1 MFAYNKL
8 NLNFYKFCKSNLNFY
23 VILHYKLMK
32 LKFKISILLLFL
44 AGTPLFS
51 QKFEYFDSEKES
63 QWGISKNSWG
73 GLIGGGV
80 LKFSKKVSNK
90 LYRTVGFEIV
100 NIKHPK
106 ENKYSSPIGYGRTF
120 VWGKKNYFLSL
131 RGQYGRE
138 VILFSK
144 KDQQGI
150 RINAQLAIGPSIGL
164 LIPYYL
170 KYSRNNRLEIEN
182 FNSSTQTFNNVMG
195 SASFFEGFD
204 ELKVKPGLN
213 LKAAL
218 NFEFGTKNSSTA
230 IEVGFLADAFP
241 SKIIIMPTSQN
252 YSVYP
257 TAFIT
262 LLYGRKY

>member
-1 MFAYNKL
+1 MKH
-8 NLNFYKFCKSNLNFY
+8 KIT
-23 VILHYKLMK
+23 ILTTV
-32 LKFKISILLLFL
+32 LFL
-44 AGTPLFS
+44 AYTCLFS
-51 QKFEYFDSEKES
+51 QNLDYFDSEKEA

-80 LKFSKKVSNK
+80 LKFSNKVSNS
-90 LYRTVGFEIV
+90 LYRTIGFELV

-106 ENKYSSPIGYGRTF
+106 ENKYSSPLGYGRTF
-120 VWGKKNYFLSL
+120 IWGKKNYFFSF
-131 RGQYGRE
+131 RAQYGRE

-150 RINAQLAIGPSIGL
+150 RINAQLAVGPSIGIL
-164 LIPYYL
+164 MPYYI
-170 KYSRNNRLEIEN
+170 KYSRNNRMEIEN
-182 FNSSTQTFNNVMG
+182 FNSATQTFNNVMG
-195 SASFFEGFD
+195 SASFFEGIN
-204 ELKVKPGLN
+204 ELKIRPGLN

-218 NFEFGTKNSSTA
+218 NFEFGTKKSSTA
-230 IEVGFLADAFP
+230 IEIGFLADAYP
-241 SKIIIMPTSQN
+241 KKIVIMPTADN

>member
-1 MFAYNKL
+1 MKH
-8 NLNFYKFCKSNLNFY
+8 KIT
-23 VILHYKLMK
+23 ILTTV
-32 LKFKISILLLFL
+32 LFL
-44 AGTPLFS
+44 AYTSLLS
-51 QKFEYFDSEKES
+51 QNLDYFDSEKEA

-80 LKFSKKVSNK
+80 LKFSNKVSNS
-90 LYRTVGFEIV
+90 LYRTIGFELV

-106 ENKYSSPIGYGRTF
+106 ENKYSSPLGYGRTF
-120 VWGKKNYFLSL
+120 IWGKKNYFFSF
-131 RGQYGRE
+131 RAQYGRE

-150 RINAQLAIGPSIGL
+150 RINAQLAVGPSIGIL
-164 LIPYYL
+164 MPYYI
-170 KYSRNNRLEIEN
+170 KYSRNNRMEIEN
-182 FNSSTQTFNNVMG
+182 FNSATQTFNNVMG
-195 SASFFEGFD
+195 SASFFEGIN
-204 ELKVKPGLN
+204 ELKIRPGLN

-218 NFEFGTKNSSTA
+218 NFEFGTKKSSTA
-230 IEVGFLADAFP
+230 IEIGFLADAYP
-241 SKIIIMPTSQN
+241 KKIVIMPTADN

>member
-1 MFAYNKL
+1 MKH
-8 NLNFYKFCKSNLNFY
+8 KIT
-23 VILHYKLMK
+23 ILT
-32 LKFKISILLLFL
+32 IVLFL
-44 AGTPLFS
+44 AYTSLFS
-51 QKFEYFDSEKES
+51 QNLEYFDSEKEA

-80 LKFSKKVSNK
+80 LKFSNKVSNS
-90 LYRTVGFEIV
+90 LYSTIGFELV

-106 ENKYSSPIGYGRTF
+106 ENKYSSPLGYGRTF
-120 VWGKKNYFLSL
+120 IWGKKNYFFSF
-131 RGQYGRE
+131 RAQYGRE

-150 RINAQLAIGPSIGL
+150 RINAQLAVGPSIGIL
-164 LIPYYL
+164 MPYYI
-170 KYSRNNRLEIEN
+170 KYSRNNRMEIEN
-182 FNSSTQTFNNVMG
+182 FNSATQTFNNVMG
-195 SASFFEGFD
+195 SASFFEGIN
-204 ELKVKPGLN
+204 ELKIRPGLN

-218 NFEFGTKNSSTA
+218 NFEFGTKKSSKA
-230 IEVGFLADAFP
+230 IEIGFLADAYP
-241 SKIIIMPTSQN
+241 KKIVIMPTADN

>member
-1 MFAYNKL
+1 MKH
-8 NLNFYKFCKSNLNFY
+8 KIT
-23 VILHYKLMK
+23 ILT
-32 LKFKISILLLFL
+32 IVLFL
-44 AGTPLFS
+44 AYTSLFS
-51 QKFEYFDSEKES
+51 QNLEYFDSEKEA

-80 LKFSKKVSNK
+80 LKFSNKVSNS
-90 LYRTVGFEIV
+90 LYSTIGFELV

-106 ENKYSSPIGYGRTF
+106 ENKYSSPLGYGRTF
-120 VWGKKNYFLSL
+120 IWGKKNYFFSF
-131 RGQYGRE
+131 RAQYGRE

-150 RINAQLAIGPSIGL
+150 RINAQLAVGPSIGIL
-164 LIPYYL
+164 MPYYI
-170 KYSRNNRLEIEN
+170 KYSRNNRMEIEN
-182 FNSSTQTFNNVMG
+182 FNSATQTFNNVMG
-195 SASFFEGFD
+195 SASFFEGIN
-204 ELKVKPGLN
+204 ELKIRPGLN

-218 NFEFGTKNSSTA
+218 NFEFGTKKSSTA
-230 IEVGFLADAFP
+230 IEIGFLADAYP
-241 SKIIIMPTSQN
+241 KKIVIMPTADN

>member
-1 MFAYNKL
+1 
-8 NLNFYKFCKSNLNFY
+8 
-23 VILHYKLMK
+23 MK
-32 LKFKISILLLFL
+32 HKITIFTTVLFL
-44 AGTPLFS
+44 AYTSLFS
-51 QKFEYFDSEKES
+51 QNLEYFDSEKEA

-80 LKFSKKVSNK
+80 LKFSNKVSNS
-90 LYRTVGFEIV
+90 LYRTIGFELV

-106 ENKYSSPIGYGRTF
+106 ENKYSSPLGYGRTF
-120 VWGKKNYFLSL
+120 IWGKKNYFFSF
-131 RGQYGRE
+131 RAQYGRE

-150 RINAQLAIGPSIGL
+150 RINAQLAVGPSIGIL
-164 LIPYYL
+164 MPYYI
-170 KYSRNNRLEIEN
+170 KYSRNNRMEIEN
-182 FNSSTQTFNNVMG
+182 FNSATQTFNNVMG
-195 SASFFEGFD
+195 SASFFEGIN
-204 ELKVKPGLN
+204 ELKIRPGLN

-218 NFEFGTKNSSTA
+218 NFEFGTKKSSTA
-230 IEVGFLADAFP
+230 IEIGFLADAYP
-241 SKIIIMPTSQN
+241 KKIVIMPTADN

>member
-1 MFAYNKL
+1 MKH
-8 NLNFYKFCKSNLNFY
+8 KIT
-23 VILHYKLMK
+23 ILTTV
-32 LKFKISILLLFL
+32 LLL
-44 AGTPLFS
+44 AYTSLFS
-51 QKFEYFDSEKES
+51 QNLEYFEYEKEA

-80 LKFSKKVSNK
+80 LKFSNKVSNS
-90 LYRTVGFEIV
+90 LYRTIGFELV

-106 ENKYSSPIGYGRTF
+106 ENKYSSPLGYGRTF
-120 VWGKKNYFLSL
+120 IWGKKNYFFSF
-131 RGQYGRE
+131 RAQYGRE

-150 RINAQLAIGPSIGL
+150 RINAQLAVGPSIGIL
-164 LIPYYL
+164 MPYYI
-170 KYSRNNRLEIEN
+170 KYSRNNRMEIEN
-182 FNSSTQTFNNVMG
+182 FNSATQTFNNVMG
-195 SASFFEGFD
+195 SASFFEGIN
-204 ELKVKPGLN
+204 ELKIRTGLN

-218 NFEFGTKNSSTA
+218 NFEFGSKKSSTA
-230 IEVGFLADAFP
+230 IEIGFLADAYP
-241 SKIIIMPTSQN
+241 KKIVIMPTADN

>member
-1 MFAYNKL
+1 MKH
-8 NLNFYKFCKSNLNFY
+8 KIT
-23 VILHYKLMK
+23 ILTTV
-32 LKFKISILLLFL
+32 LFL
-44 AGTPLFS
+44 ACTCLFS
-51 QKFEYFDSEKES
+51 QNLEYFDSEKEA

-80 LKFSKKVSNK
+80 LKFSNKVSNS
-90 LYRTVGFEIV
+90 LYRTIGFELV

-106 ENKYSSPIGYGRTF
+106 ENKYSSPLGYGRTF
-120 VWGKKNYFLSL
+120 IWGKKNYFFSF
-131 RGQYGRE
+131 RAQYGRE

-150 RINAQLAIGPSIGL
+150 RINAQLAVGPSIGIL
-164 LIPYYL
+164 MPYYI
-170 KYSRNNRLEIEN
+170 KYSRNNRMEIEN
-182 FNSSTQTFNNVMG
+182 FNSATQTFNNVMG
-195 SASFFEGFD
+195 SASFFEGIN
-204 ELKVKPGLN
+204 ELKIRPGLN

-218 NFEFGTKNSSTA
+218 NFEFGTKKSSTA
-230 IEVGFLADAFP
+230 IEIGFLADAYP
-241 SKIIIMPTSQN
+241 KKIVIMPTADN

>member
-1 MFAYNKL
+1 MKH
-8 NLNFYKFCKSNLNFY
+8 KIT
-23 VILHYKLMK
+23 ILTTV
-32 LKFKISILLLFL
+32 LFL
-44 AGTPLFS
+44 AYTSLFS
-51 QKFEYFDSEKES
+51 QNLEYFDSEKEA

-80 LKFSKKVSNK
+80 LKFSNKVSNS
-90 LYRTVGFEIV
+90 LYRTIGFELV

-106 ENKYSSPIGYGRTF
+106 ENKYSSPLGYGRTF
-120 VWGKKNYFLSL
+120 IWGKKNYFFSF
-131 RGQYGRE
+131 RAQYGRE

-150 RINAQLAIGPSIGL
+150 RINAQLAVGPSIGIL
-164 LIPYYL
+164 MPYYI
-170 KYSRNNRLEIEN
+170 KYSRNNRMEIEN
-182 FNSSTQTFNNVMG
+182 FNSATQTFNNVMG
-195 SASFFEGFD
+195 SASFFEGIN
-204 ELKVKPGLN
+204 ELKIRPGLN

-218 NFEFGTKNSSTA
+218 NFEFGTKKTSKA
-230 IEVGFLADAFP
+230 IEIGILADAYP
-241 SKIIIMPTSQN
+241 KKIVIMPTADN

>member
-1 MFAYNKL
+1 MKH
-8 NLNFYKFCKSNLNFY
+8 KIT
-23 VILHYKLMK
+23 ILTTV
-32 LKFKISILLLFL
+32 LFL
-44 AGTPLFS
+44 AYTSLFS
-51 QKFEYFDSEKES
+51 QNLEYFDSEKEA

-80 LKFSKKVSNK
+80 LKFSNKVSNS
-90 LYRTVGFEIV
+90 LYRTIGFELV

-106 ENKYSSPIGYGRTF
+106 ENKYSSPLGYGRTF
-120 VWGKKNYFLSL
+120 IWGKKNYFFSF
-131 RGQYGRE
+131 RAQYGRE

-150 RINAQLAIGPSIGL
+150 RINAQLAVGPSIGIL
-164 LIPYYL
+164 MPYYI
-170 KYSRNNRLEIEN
+170 KYSRNNRMEIEN
-182 FNSSTQTFNNVMG
+182 FNSATQTFNNVMG
-195 SASFFEGFD
+195 SASFFEGIN
-204 ELKVKPGLN
+204 ELKIRPGLN

-218 NFEFGTKNSSTA
+218 NFEFGTKKSSKA
-230 IEVGFLADAFP
+230 IEIGFLADAYP
-241 SKIIIMPTSQN
+241 KKIVIMPTADN

>member
-1 MFAYNKL
+1 MKH
-8 NLNFYKFCKSNLNFY
+8 KIT
-23 VILHYKLMK
+23 ILTTV
-32 LKFKISILLLFL
+32 LFL
-44 AGTPLFS
+44 AYTCLFS
-51 QKFEYFDSEKES
+51 QNLEYFDSEKEA

-80 LKFSKKVSNK
+80 LKFSNKVSNS
-90 LYRTVGFEIV
+90 LYRTIGFELV

-106 ENKYSSPIGYGRTF
+106 ENKDSSPLGYGRTF
-120 VWGKKNYFLSL
+120 IWGKKNYFFSF
-131 RGQYGRE
+131 RAQYGRE

-150 RINAQLAIGPSIGL
+150 RINAQLAVGPSIGIL
-164 LIPYYL
+164 MPYYI
-170 KYSRNNRLEIEN
+170 KYSRNNRMEIEN
-182 FNSSTQTFNNVMG
+182 FNSATQTFNNVMG
-195 SASFFEGFD
+195 SASFFEGIN
-204 ELKVKPGLN
+204 ELKIRPGLN

-218 NFEFGTKNSSTA
+218 NFEFGTKKSSKA
-230 IEVGFLADAFP
+230 IEIGFLADAYP
-241 SKIIIMPTSQN
+241 KKIVIMPTADN

>member
-1 MFAYNKL
+1 MKH
-8 NLNFYKFCKSNLNFY
+8 KIT
-23 VILHYKLMK
+23 ILTT
-32 LKFKISILLLFL
+32 LLFL
-44 AGTPLFS
+44 AYTCLFS
-51 QKFEYFDSEKES
+51 QNLEYFDSEKEA

-80 LKFSKKVSNK
+80 LKFSNKVSNS
-90 LYRTVGFEIV
+90 LYRTIGFELV

-106 ENKYSSPIGYGRTF
+106 ENKYSSPLGYGRTF
-120 VWGKKNYFLSL
+120 IWGKKNYFFSF
-131 RGQYGRE
+131 RAQYGRE

-150 RINAQLAIGPSIGL
+150 RINAQLAVGPSIGIL
-164 LIPYYL
+164 MPYYI
-170 KYSRNNRLEIEN
+170 KYSRNNRMEIEN
-182 FNSSTQTFNNVMG
+182 FNSATQTFNNVMG
-195 SASFFEGFD
+195 SASFFEGIN
-204 ELKVKPGLN
+204 ELKIRPGLN

-218 NFEFGTKNSSTA
+218 NFEFGTKKSSTA
-230 IEVGFLADAFP
+230 IEIGFLADAYP
-241 SKIIIMPTSQN
+241 KKIVIMPTADN

>member
-1 MFAYNKL
+1 MKH
-8 NLNFYKFCKSNLNFY
+8 KIT
-23 VILHYKLMK
+23 ILTTV
-32 LKFKISILLLFL
+32 LFL
-44 AGTPLFS
+44 AYTCLFS
-51 QKFEYFDSEKES
+51 QNLEYFDSEKEA

-80 LKFSKKVSNK
+80 LKFSNKVSNS
-90 LYRTVGFEIV
+90 LYSTIGFELV

-106 ENKYSSPIGYGRTF
+106 ENKYSSPLGYGRTF
-120 VWGKKNYFLSL
+120 IWGKKNYFFSF
-131 RGQYGRE
+131 RAQYGRE

-150 RINAQLAIGPSIGL
+150 RINAQLAVGPSIGIL
-164 LIPYYL
+164 MPYYI
-170 KYSRNNRLEIEN
+170 KYSRNNRMEIEN
-182 FNSSTQTFNNVMG
+182 FNSATQTFNNVMG
-195 SASFFEGFD
+195 SASFFEGIN
-204 ELKVKPGLN
+204 ELKIRPGLN

-218 NFEFGTKNSSTA
+218 NFEFGTKKSSTA
-230 IEVGFLADAFP
+230 IEIGFLADAYP
-241 SKIIIMPTSQN
+241 KKIVIMPTADN

>member
-1 MFAYNKL
+1 MKH
-8 NLNFYKFCKSNLNFY
+8 KIT
-23 VILHYKLMK
+23 ILTTV
-32 LKFKISILLLFL
+32 LFL
-44 AGTPLFS
+44 AYTSLFS
-51 QKFEYFDSEKES
+51 QNLEYFDSEKEA

-80 LKFSKKVSNK
+80 LKFSNKVSNS
-90 LYRTVGFEIV
+90 LYRTIGFELV

-106 ENKYSSPIGYGRTF
+106 ENKYSSPLGYGRTF
-120 VWGKKNYFLSL
+120 IWGKKNYFFSF
-131 RGQYGRE
+131 RAQYGRE

-150 RINAQLAIGPSIGL
+150 RINAQLAVGPSIGIL
-164 LIPYYL
+164 MPYYI
-170 KYSRNNRLEIEN
+170 KYSRNNRMEIEN
-182 FNSSTQTFNNVMG
+182 FNSATQTFNNVMG
-195 SASFFEGFD
+195 SASFFEGIN
-204 ELKVKPGLN
+204 ELKIRPGLN

-218 NFEFGTKNSSTA
+218 NFEFGTKKSSTA
-230 IEVGFLADAFP
+230 IEIGFLVDAYP
-241 SKIIIMPTSQN
+241 KKITIMPTAEN

>member
-1 MFAYNKL
+1 MK
-8 NLNFYKFCKSNLNFY
+8 YKIT
-23 VILHYKLMK
+23 ILTTV
-32 LKFKISILLLFL
+32 LFL
-44 AGTPLFS
+44 AYTSLFS
-51 QKFEYFDSEKES
+51 QNLDYFDSEKEA

-80 LKFSKKVSNK
+80 LKFSNKVSNS
-90 LYRTVGFEIV
+90 LYRTIGFELV

-106 ENKYSSPIGYGRTF
+106 ENKYSSPLGYGRTF
-120 VWGKKNYFLSL
+120 IWGKKNYFFSF
-131 RGQYGRE
+131 RAQYGRE

-150 RINAQLAIGPSIGL
+150 RINAQLAAGPSIGIL
-164 LIPYYL
+164 MPYYI
-170 KYSRNNRLEIEN
+170 KYSRNNRMEIEN
-182 FNSSTQTFNNVMG
+182 FNSATQTFNNVMG
-195 SASFFEGFD
+195 SASFFEGIN
-204 ELKVKPGLN
+204 ELKIRPGLN

-218 NFEFGTKNSSTA
+218 NFEFGTKKSSTA
-230 IEVGFLADAFP
+230 IEIGFLADAYP
-241 SKIIIMPTSQN
+241 KKIVIMPTADN

>member
-1 MFAYNKL
+1 MKH
-8 NLNFYKFCKSNLNFY
+8 KIT
-23 VILHYKLMK
+23 ILTTV
-32 LKFKISILLLFL
+32 LFL
-44 AGTPLFS
+44 AYTCLFS
-51 QKFEYFDSEKES
+51 QNLEYFDSEKEA

-80 LKFSKKVSNK
+80 LKFSNKVSNS
-90 LYRTVGFEIV
+90 LYRTIGFELV

-106 ENKYSSPIGYGRTF
+106 ENKYSSPLGYGRTF
-120 VWGKKNYFLSL
+120 IWGKKNYFFSF
-131 RGQYGRE
+131 RAQYGRE

-150 RINAQLAIGPSIGL
+150 RINAQLAVGPSIGIL
-164 LIPYYL
+164 MPYYI
-170 KYSRNNRLEIEN
+170 KNSRNNRMEIEN
-182 FNSSTQTFNNVMG
+182 FNSATQTFNNVMG
-195 SASFFEGFD
+195 SASFFEGIN
-204 ELKVKPGLN
+204 ELKIRPGLN

-218 NFEFGTKNSSTA
+218 NFEFGTKKSSTA
-230 IEVGFLADAFP
+230 IEIGFLADAYP
-241 SKIIIMPTSQN
+241 KKIVIMPTADN

>member
-1 MFAYNKL
+1 MKH
-8 NLNFYKFCKSNLNFY
+8 KIT
-23 VILHYKLMK
+23 ILTTV
-32 LKFKISILLLFL
+32 LFL
-44 AGTPLFS
+44 AYTSLFS
-51 QKFEYFDSEKES
+51 QNLDYFDSEKEA

-80 LKFSKKVSNK
+80 LKFSNKVSNS
-90 LYRTVGFEIV
+90 LYRTIGFELV

-106 ENKYSSPIGYGRTF
+106 ENKYSSPLGYGRTF
-120 VWGKKNYFLSL
+120 IWGKKNYFFSF
-131 RGQYGRE
+131 RAQYGRE

-150 RINAQLAIGPSIGL
+150 RINAQLAVGPSIGIL
-164 LIPYYL
+164 MPYYI
-170 KYSRNNRLEIEN
+170 KYSRNNRMEIEN
-182 FNSSTQTFNNVMG
+182 FNSATQTFNNVMG
-195 SASFFEGFD
+195 SASFFEGIN
-204 ELKVKPGLN
+204 ELKIRPGLN

-218 NFEFGTKNSSTA
+218 NFEFGTKKSSTA
-230 IEVGFLADAFP
+230 IEIGFLADAYP
-241 SKIIIMPTSQN
+241 KKIVIMPTADN

>member
-1 MFAYNKL
+1 MKH
-8 NLNFYKFCKSNLNFY
+8 KIT
-23 VILHYKLMK
+23 ILTTV
-32 LKFKISILLLFL
+32 LFL
-44 AGTPLFS
+44 AYTCLFS
-51 QKFEYFDSEKES
+51 QNLEYFDSEKEA

-80 LKFSKKVSNK
+80 LKFSNKVSNS
-90 LYRTVGFEIV
+90 LYRTIGFVLV

-106 ENKYSSPIGYGRTF
+106 ENKYSSPLGYGRTF
-120 VWGKKNYFLSL
+120 IWGKKNYFFSF
-131 RGQYGRE
+131 RAQYGRE

-150 RINAQLAIGPSIGL
+150 RINAQLAVGPSIGIL
-164 LIPYYL
+164 MPYYI
-170 KYSRNNRLEIEN
+170 KYSRNNRMEIEN
-182 FNSSTQTFNNVMG
+182 FNSATQTFNNVMG
-195 SASFFEGFD
+195 SASFFEGIN
-204 ELKVKPGLN
+204 ELKIRPGLN

-218 NFEFGTKNSSTA
+218 NFEFGTKKSSTA
-230 IEVGFLADAFP
+230 IEIGFLADAYP
-241 SKIIIMPTSQN
+241 KKIVIMPTADN

>member
-1 MFAYNKL
+1 MKQ
-8 NLNFYKFCKSNLNFY
+8 KIT
-23 VILHYKLMK
+23 ILTTV
-32 LKFKISILLLFL
+32 LFL
-44 AGTPLFS
+44 AYTSLFS
-51 QKFEYFDSEKES
+51 QNLEYFDSEKEA

-80 LKFSKKVSNK
+80 LKFSNKVSNS
-90 LYRTVGFEIV
+90 LYRTIGFELV

-106 ENKYSSPIGYGRTF
+106 ENKYSSPLGYGRTF
-120 VWGKKNYFLSL
+120 IWGKKNYFFSF
-131 RGQYGRE
+131 RAQYGRE

-150 RINAQLAIGPSIGL
+150 RINAQLAVGPSIGIL
-164 LIPYYL
+164 MPYYI
-170 KYSRNNRLEIEN
+170 KYSRNNRMEIEN
-182 FNSSTQTFNNVMG
+182 FNSATQTFNNVMG
-195 SASFFEGFD
+195 SASFFEGIN
-204 ELKVKPGLN
+204 ELKIRPGLN

-218 NFEFGTKNSSTA
+218 NFEFGTKKSSTA
-230 IEVGFLADAFP
+230 IEIGFLADAYP
-241 SKIIIMPTSQN
+241 KKIVIMPTADN

>member
-1 MFAYNKL
+1 MKH
-8 NLNFYKFCKSNLNFY
+8 KIT
-23 VILHYKLMK
+23 ILTTV
-32 LKFKISILLLFL
+32 LFL
-44 AGTPLFS
+44 AYTCLFS
-51 QKFEYFDSEKES
+51 QNLEYFDSEKEA

-80 LKFSKKVSNK
+80 LKFSNKVSNS
-90 LYRTVGFEIV
+90 LYSTIGFELV

-106 ENKYSSPIGYGRTF
+106 ENNYSSPLGYGRTF
-120 VWGKKNYFLSL
+120 IWGKKNYFFSF
-131 RGQYGRE
+131 RAQYGRE

-150 RINAQLAIGPSIGL
+150 RINAQLAVGPSIGIL
-164 LIPYYL
+164 MPYYI
-170 KYSRNNRLEIEN
+170 KYSRNNRMEIEN
-182 FNSSTQTFNNVMG
+182 FNSATQTFNNVMG
-195 SASFFEGFD
+195 SASFFEGIN
-204 ELKVKPGLN
+204 ELKIRPGLN

-218 NFEFGTKNSSTA
+218 NFEFGTKKSSKA
-230 IEVGFLADAFP
+230 IEIGFLADAYP
-241 SKIIIMPTSQN
+241 KKIVIMPTADN

>member
-1 MFAYNKL
+1 MKH
-8 NLNFYKFCKSNLNFY
+8 KIT
-23 VILHYKLMK
+23 ILTTV
-32 LKFKISILLLFL
+32 LFL
-44 AGTPLFS
+44 AYTCLFS
-51 QKFEYFDSEKES
+51 QNLEYFDSEKEA

-80 LKFSKKVSNK
+80 LKFSNKVSNS
-90 LYRTVGFEIV
+90 LYRTIGFELV

-106 ENKYSSPIGYGRTF
+106 ENKYSSPLGYGRTF
-120 VWGKKNYFLSL
+120 IWGKKNYFFSF
-131 RGQYGRE
+131 RAQYGRE

-150 RINAQLAIGPSIGL
+150 RINAQLAVGPSIGIL
-164 LIPYYL
+164 MPYYI
-170 KYSRNNRLEIEN
+170 KYSRNNRMEIEN
-182 FNSSTQTFNNVMG
+182 FNSATQTFNNVMG
-195 SASFFEGFD
+195 SASFFEGIN
-204 ELKVKPGLN
+204 ELKIRPGLN

-218 NFEFGTKNSSTA
+218 NFEFGTKKSSTA
-230 IEVGFLADAFP
+230 IEIGFLADAYP
-241 SKIIIMPTSQN
+241 KKIVIMPTADN

>member
-1 MFAYNKL
+1 MKH
-8 NLNFYKFCKSNLNFY
+8 KIT
-23 VILHYKLMK
+23 ILTTV
-32 LKFKISILLLFL
+32 LFL
-44 AGTPLFS
+44 AYTCLFS
-51 QKFEYFDSEKES
+51 QNLEYFDSEKEA

-80 LKFSKKVSNK
+80 LKFSNKVSNS
-90 LYRTVGFEIV
+90 LYRTIGFELV

-106 ENKYSSPIGYGRTF
+106 ENKYSSPLGYGRTF
-120 VWGKKNYFLSL
+120 IWGKKNYFFSF
-131 RGQYGRE
+131 RAQYGRE

-150 RINAQLAIGPSIGL
+150 RINAQLAVGPSIGIL
-164 LIPYYL
+164 MPYYI
-170 KYSRNNRLEIEN
+170 KYSRNNRMEIEN
-182 FNSSTQTFNNVMG
+182 FNSATQTFNNVMG
-195 SASFFEGFD
+195 SASFFEGIN
-204 ELKVKPGLN
+204 ELKIRPGLN

-218 NFEFGTKNSSTA
+218 NFEFGTKKSSKA
-230 IEVGFLADAFP
+230 IEIGFLADAYP
-241 SKIIIMPTSQN
+241 KKIVIMPTADN

>member
-1 MFAYNKL
+1 MKH
-8 NLNFYKFCKSNLNFY
+8 KIT
-23 VILHYKLMK
+23 ILTTV
-32 LKFKISILLLFL
+32 LFL
-44 AGTPLFS
+44 AYTCLFS
-51 QKFEYFDSEKES
+51 QNLEYFDSEKEA

-80 LKFSKKVSNK
+80 LKFSNKVSNS
-90 LYRTVGFEIV
+90 LYSTIGFELV

-106 ENKYSSPIGYGRTF
+106 ENKYSSPLGYGRTF
-120 VWGKKNYFLSL
+120 IWGKKNYFFSF
-131 RGQYGRE
+131 RAQYGRE

-150 RINAQLAIGPSIGL
+150 RINAQLAVGPSIGIL
-164 LIPYYL
+164 MPYYI
-170 KYSRNNRLEIEN
+170 KYSRNNRMEIEN
-182 FNSSTQTFNNVMG
+182 FNSATQTFNNVMG
-195 SASFFEGFD
+195 SASFFEGIN
-204 ELKVKPGLN
+204 ELKIRPGLN

-218 NFEFGTKNSSTA
+218 NFEFGTKKSSKA
-230 IEVGFLADAFP
+230 IEIGFLADVYP
-241 SKIIIMPTSQN
+241 KKIVIMPTADN

>member
-1 MFAYNKL
+1 VY
-8 NLNFYKFCKSNLNFY
+8 S
-23 VILHYKLMK
+23 
-32 LKFKISILLLFL
+32 S
-44 AGTPLFS
+44 LFS
-51 QKFEYFDSEKES
+51 QNLEYFEYEREA

-73 GLIGGGV
+73 GLIGGGI
-80 LKFSKKVSNK
+80 LKFSNKVSNN
-90 LYRTVGFEIV
+90 LYRTIGFELV

-106 ENKYSSPIGYGRTF
+106 ENKYSSPLGYGRTF
-120 VWGKKNYFLSL
+120 IWGKKNYFFSL

-150 RINAQLAIGPSIGL
+150 RINAQLAVGPSIGIL
-164 LIPYYL
+164 MPYYI
-170 KYSRNNRLEIEN
+170 KYSRNNRMEIEN
-182 FNSSTQTFNNVMG
+182 FNSATQTFNNVMG
-195 SASFFEGFD
+195 SASFFEGIN
-204 ELKVKPGLN
+204 EIKIKPGLN

-218 NFEFGTKNSSTA
+218 NFEFGAKKSSTA
-230 IEVGFLADAFP
+230 IEIGFLADAYP
-241 SKIIIMPTSQN
+241 KKITIMPTAEN

>member
-1 MFAYNKL
+1 MK
-8 NLNFYKFCKSNLNFY
+8 YKIT
-23 VILHYKLMK
+23 ILTTV
-32 LKFKISILLLFL
+32 LFL
-44 AGTPLFS
+44 AYTSLFS
-51 QKFEYFDSEKES
+51 QNLDYFDSEKEA

-80 LKFSKKVSNK
+80 LKFSNKVSNS
-90 LYRTVGFEIV
+90 LYRTIGFELV

-106 ENKYSSPIGYGRTF
+106 ENKYSSPLGYGRTF
-120 VWGKKNYFLSL
+120 IWGKKNYFFSF
-131 RGQYGRE
+131 RAQYGRE

-150 RINAQLAIGPSIGL
+150 RINAQLAAGPSIGIL
-164 LIPYYL
+164 MPYYI
-170 KYSRNNRLEIEN
+170 KYSRNNRMEIEN
-182 FNSSTQTFNNVMG
+182 FNSATQTFNNVMG
-195 SASFFEGFD
+195 SASFFEGIN
-204 ELKVKPGLN
+204 ELKIRPGLN

-218 NFEFGTKNSSTA
+218 NFEFGTKKSSKA
-230 IEVGFLADAFP
+230 IEIGFLVDAYP
-241 SKIIIMPTSQN
+241 KKIVIMPTADN